1 MCCFFGGDGGCIA
14 LFFKEILLHQESGSP
29 GMVSTASGEYTEP
42 AGAWELTWIHCFL
55 IGVLTNW
62 EYKTSNSRLKLRL
75 MKNSLETKEKKKDKK
90 ICPNDT
96 KPYVLSFST
105 SNGLAFGTWVSF
117 LFLFSFF
124 LFFFFSLSV
133 YWFICLF
140 RLTSSSEVK
149 WMGR

>member
-1 MCCFFGGDGGCIA
+1 MCCFFGGTVGA
-14 LFFKEILLHQESGSP
+14 LLYFLKKILLHQESGSP

-42 AGAWELTWIHCFL
+42 AGAGKLTWIHCFL

-75 MKNSLETKEKKKDKK
+75 MKNSLETKEKKK

-124 LFFFFSLSV
+124 LFSLFFLCLSIGSFAFLD
-133 YWFICLF
+133 YHQAL
-140 RLTSSSEVK
+140 R
-149 WMGR
+149 